1 MGLVVITQTLPFMAT
16 YLGFRIN
23 KEPGYVTEIIGM
35 MICFACVAYIIYSEE
50 KMQNTLIIAPEGHAD
65 EEELEKAVKLRSR
78 ILVFG
83 GIFLTILSTAMGAS
97 VNVLNRSL
105 KHISFFLILFY
116 HAFISSCI
124 TGILIIPQMILAD
137 RPVYFLGFSPV
148 QNGLMF
154 GAIGCGA
161 LASIFQ
167 TIAFQSGNSSFVS
180 LFSYMNILYSIV
192 INLLLFQEK
201 ISMM

>member
-1 MGLVVITQTLPFMAT
+1 
-16 YLGFRIN
+16 
-23 KEPGYVTEIIGM
+23 
-35 MICFACVAYIIYSEE
+35 
-50 KMQNTLIIAPEGHAD
+50 
-65 EEELEKAVKLRSR
+65 
-78 ILVFG
+78 LVFG

-124 TGILIIPQMILAD
+124 TGILIITQMILAD